1 MVATEGYQSRDRS
14 TSTTWRGA
22 RLRLRGPPFAARY
35 WQSPSRI
42 GRGEEGRSEVGE
54 ASIGGSRRERREK
67 SRPCTGAG
75 AGRGWWARRKN
86 RGTRGETRP
95 TKGRASAAGNR
106 SASGGR
112 EDGQMQS
119 RRLGRTVEVR
129 ERVREPDKS
138 WLIEGEF
145 AFRRWNGL
153 AWLGP
158 VWLDRSRSVVVVGE
172 AVRRNTIIK
181 GRLRLISRPFFSLPT
196 FEFATLPSWQIWRA
210 SRGWKR
216 TW

>member
-1 MVATEGYQSRDRS
+1 
-14 TSTTWRGA
+14 
-22 RLRLRGPPFAARY
+22 
-35 WQSPSRI
+35 
-42 GRGEEGRSEVGE
+42 
-54 ASIGGSRRERREK
+54 
-67 SRPCTGAG
+67 
-75 AGRGWWARRKN
+75 
-86 RGTRGETRP
+86 
-95 TKGRASAAGNR
+95 
-106 SASGGR
+106 
-112 EDGQMQS
+112 MQS

-129 ERVREPDKS
+129 ERAREPNKS

-172 AVRRNTIIK
+172 AVLTEYDNQGQIAADKQT
-181 GRLRLISRPFFSLPT
+181 LFSIPT

>member
-1 MVATEGYQSRDRS
+1 MATEGYQSRDRS

-42 GRGEEGRSEVGE
+42 GRGEEGRSEVGQ

-67 SRPCTGAG
+67 SRSCAGAG
-75 AGRGWWARRKN
+75 AGRGWWTRRKN

-95 TKGRASAAGNR
+95 TRRRASAAGNR

-112 EDGQMQS
+112 KEGQMQS

-129 ERVREPDKS
+129 ERAREPNKS

-172 AVRRNTIIK
+172 AVLTEYDNQGQIAADKQT
-181 GRLRLISRPFFSLPT
+181 LFSIPT